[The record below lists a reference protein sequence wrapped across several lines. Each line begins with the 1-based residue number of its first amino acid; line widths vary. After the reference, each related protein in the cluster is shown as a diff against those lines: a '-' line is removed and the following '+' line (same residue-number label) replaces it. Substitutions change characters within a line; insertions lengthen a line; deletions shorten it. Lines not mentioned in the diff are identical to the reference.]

1 MTVPLRPPIAYF
13 GSKVRIAPRIVEYL
27 PPHRGYVEPY
37 CGSLAVLFAK
47 PPTVYEC
54 VNDLDGDLV
63 LFWRMLRDRLPDLE
77 RVCRLTP
84 HAREEYAQSWPIT
97 DDVDDLERARRVWV
111 KLTQGRGG
119 SLRTTGWRYHEG
131 VAGRSSSMPRTLAGY
146 LGRFAPAAE
155 RLMGVSLEN
164 RPALEVI
171 ERYGRDPGQLL
182 YVDPPYPFDVRG
194 RRAQSHG
201 SDATYRHD
209 MGSEEEHRELAAAL
223 NACGSTVVLS
233 GYPGPL
239 YDELYAGWDR
249 VEIASGTGQNA
260 DAGWQLRT
268 EVLWCNRPLAR
279 QVGLWEVEA

>member
-1 MTVPLRPPIAYF
+1 VGAVTVPLRPPIAYF

-119 SLRTTGWRYHEG
+119 SLRTTGC
-131 VAGRSSSMPRTLAGY
+131 
-146 LGRFAPAAE
+146 
-155 RLMGVSLEN
+155 
-164 RPALEVI
+164 
-171 ERYGRDPGQLL
+171 
-182 YVDPPYPFDVRG
+182 
-194 RRAQSHG
+194 
-201 SDATYRHD
+201 
-209 MGSEEEHRELAAAL
+209 EEEHRELAAAL
-223 NACGSTVVLS
+223 NACGATVVLS
-233 GYPGPL
+233 GYPGAL
-239 YDELYAGWDR
+239 YDDLYDGWDR